1 MRKILTASLMM
12 LASQTWSADF
22 EAYCE
27 IYSFLWG
34 PNSTNSK
41 IILGWN
47 EQNEPQIAKF
57 FLVEI
62 SDERIILEGDIS
74 VVIKKS
80 GDENRGKA
88 FINGDPFNCSQII
101 INDTTMPPKRP
112 VDDLES
118 RLEQIETDL
127 LLLKQMILE
136 NSD

>member
-22 EAYCE
+22 EASCSLGQFN
-27 IYSFLWG
+27 ILWG
-34 PNSTNSK
+34 PNSTNFK
-41 IILGWN
+41 VFLN
-47 EQNEPQIAKF
+47 TNPETLEPIIAKF

-74 VVIKKS
+74 VVIKK
-80 GDENRGKA
+80 
-88 FINGDPFNCSQII
+88 NGEAIFGGEEIFCETVI
-101 INDTTMPPKRP
+101 INDTTMPPNRP